1 MGQSLF
7 FFLLQFLRLEKSERV
22 SQVFAFIVSQ
32 ESFVKKMMVTGLRP
46 DIPEF
51 SPNSGYLIRY
61 LPSTRTSK
69 AARKLFT
76 IRTVRP

>member
-1 MGQSLF
+1 
-7 FFLLQFLRLEKSERV
+7 
-22 SQVFAFIVSQ
+22 
-32 ESFVKKMMVTGLRP
+32 MMVTGLRP

-61 LPSTRTSK
+61 LPFIRTSK
-69 AARKLFT
+69 AGQKLFT